1 MAKKKQPLADF
12 IDTFPSP
19 VTDSLFQIT
28 AKHPPAPP
36 SEAPAPLNHGAETFE
51 HPRPSIRKSQRF
63 EDIYMRQTLF
73 LRKDLIERLS
83 NIAATQSKGFKTR
96 LINEVL
102 EKGLDDFEK
111 SGVF

>member
-1 MAKKKQPLADF
+1 MAKKKQPLVDF

-36 SEAPAPLNHGAETFE
+36 AEASEYT
-51 HPRPSIRKSQRF
+51 SVRKSQRF

-96 LINEVL
+96 FINEVL